1 MQLYDILNPQLFKPL
16 SGRNQ
21 WIFADLLMLIWDHCR
36 MSTDYGMGKNEM
48 IRLTEDYLEGAG
60 LEMTELDSG
69 EQAEEN
75 EQPTSRD
82 LHSKTVWCIARL
94 RNCGWLED
102 LEIGYEEEART
113 AICPRVVPI
122 LQAFY
127 SIVHPQTVT
136 YSGKLN
142 KAYQLLSGISTE
154 KAPYENILKEVASA
168 MDELNSA
175 LRNLNASIGSFIDQM
190 TQHKTPQEVLDLFE
204 KYEEEIVVAAYQ
216 RFKTSDNLFNY
227 REALLEGLDNCQDLY
242 IDALAADYCK
252 VERCDETEAGGA
264 ILRIIDRI
272 RDDLTLM
279 GELIA
284 EIDKNHIT
292 YRQRAVQR
300 AQFMLLTDGTTQG
313 RINSLLRYY
322 AQTLETP
329 ASLFDVDDSPLSK
342 LWRIYPTE
350 ILGRSYLKP
359 PVTSRK
365 PTPIEP
371 LKQSDTLD
379 EQELRNAQQAL
390 GIDLIAIGRAA
401 WNNLTTWSLREG
413 GSTITQQLAKNMYF
427 TQEKSFIRKVAEM
440 FVAFQLEH
448 TYTKDEILELYVNSI
463 YFGDGYYGIGDAC
476 KGYLNKAPIEMTNY
490 ECTLMAGIPNAP
502 SVYSLTENS
511 ALAEQRQK
519 YVVRQMVKYG
529 YITEDQ
535 AQSIIK

>member
-1 MQLYDILNPQLFKPL
+1 
-16 SGRNQ
+16 
-21 WIFADLLMLIWDHCR
+21 
-36 MSTDYGMGKNEM
+36 
-48 IRLTEDYLEGAG
+48 
-60 LEMTELDSG
+60 
-69 EQAEEN
+69 
-75 EQPTSRD
+75 
-82 LHSKTVWCIARL
+82 
-94 RNCGWLED
+94 
-102 LEIGYEEEART
+102 
-113 AICPRVVPI
+113 
-122 LQAFY
+122 
-127 SIVHPQTVT
+127 
-136 YSGKLN
+136 
-142 KAYQLLSGISTE
+142 
-154 KAPYENILKEVASA
+154 
-168 MDELNSA
+168 
-175 LRNLNASIGSFIDQM
+175 M

-350 ILGRSYLKP
+350 VLGRSYLKP

-390 GIDLIAIGRAA
+390 LAYARSAVTMENVNTYAQRVLKSQTAVRASSLAADAGDDFVKIIALHTYSRSDNRNYEIELHDNWISMHGFR
-401 WNNLTTWSLREG
+401 
-413 GSTITQQLAKNMYF
+413 F
-427 TQEKSFIRKVAEM
+427 QEFVVKRKV
-440 FVAFQLEH
+440 
-448 TYTKDEILELYVNSI
+448 
-463 YFGDGYYGIGDAC
+463 
-476 KGYLNKAPIEMTNY
+476 
-490 ECTLMAGIPNAP
+490 
-502 SVYSLTENS
+502 
-511 ALAEQRQK
+511 
-519 YVVRQMVKYG
+519 
-529 YITEDQ
+529 
-535 AQSIIK
+535 

>member
-1 MQLYDILNPQLFKPL
+1 MQLFDILNLQLFKPL

-21 WIFADLLMLIWDHCR
+21 GVFADLLMLVWDHCR
-36 MSTDYGMGKNEM
+36 MSTNYSVGKAEM

-60 LEMTELDSG
+60 LETAELDLG
-69 EQAEEN
+69 EQTEED
-75 EQPTSRD
+75 EQPLSKD
-82 LHSKTVWCIARL
+82 LHGRAVWCVARL

-102 LEIGYEEEART
+102 LEIGYEEDART
-113 AICPRVVPI
+113 AICPQVVPI

-142 KAYQLLSGISTE
+142 KAYQLLVGISAE
-154 KAPYENILKEVASA
+154 SSPYENILKEVASA

-227 REALLEGLDNCQDLY
+227 REGLLEELDNCQDIHL
-242 IDALAADYCK
+242 DALAADYCK
-252 VERCDETEAGGA
+252 VERCGESEAVGA
-264 ILRIIDRI
+264 VLGVINRI

-300 AQFMLLTDGTTQG
+300 AQFMLLTDDTTQG

-322 AQTLETP
+322 ALTLETP
-329 ASLFDVDDSPLSK
+329 VSLFDVDDSPLSK
-342 LWRIYPTE
+342 LWKIYPTE
-350 ILGRSYLKP
+350 VLGQSYLKP

-365 PTPIEP
+365 PTSIEP
-371 LKQSDTLD
+371 LKQPDALD

-390 GIDLIAIGRAA
+390 LAYARNAVTLENVNVYAQRVLKSQMAVRASSLATHAGDDFVKIIALHTYSRSENRSYEIELQDNWISMHGFR
-401 WNNLTTWSLREG
+401 
-413 GSTITQQLAKNMYF
+413 F
-427 TQEKSFIRKVAEM
+427 QEFVVKRKV
-440 FVAFQLEH
+440 
-448 TYTKDEILELYVNSI
+448 
-463 YFGDGYYGIGDAC
+463 
-476 KGYLNKAPIEMTNY
+476 
-490 ECTLMAGIPNAP
+490 
-502 SVYSLTENS
+502 
-511 ALAEQRQK
+511 
-519 YVVRQMVKYG
+519 
-529 YITEDQ
+529 
-535 AQSIIK
+535 

>member
-1 MQLYDILNPQLFKPL
+1 MCKLDFKYICTKIIKHECP
-16 SGRNQ
+16 GE
-21 WIFADLLMLIWDHCR
+21 IV
-36 MSTDYGMGKNEM
+36 
-48 IRLTEDYLEGAG
+48 
-60 LEMTELDSG
+60 MTAKISKAI
-69 EQAEEN
+69 AEEIRRN
-75 EQPTSRD
+75 AAYWEHFDRVIVYYDNGQIELTKILTSVFSTLYAHVEFRRVQLVD
-82 LHSKTVWCIARL
+82 YKLFQVADMVCTMELLAEKAESNSL
-94 RNCGWLED
+94 RNCGWLEE
-102 LEIGYEEEART
+102 LEIGYEEDART
-113 AICPRVVPI
+113 AICPQVVPI

-142 KAYQLLSGISTE
+142 KAYQLLGSIATE
-154 KAPYENILKEVASA
+154 SAPYENVLKEVASA
-168 MDELNSA
+168 MDELNTA

-227 REALLEGLDNCQDLY
+227 REALLEGLDNCQDVY
-242 IDALAADYCK
+242 IEALAADYCK
-252 VERCDETEAGGA
+252 VERCEAVEAVGA
-264 ILRIIDRI
+264 ILSIIDRI

-350 ILGRSYLKP
+350 VLGRSYLKP

-371 LKQSDTLD
+371 LNQPDALD

-390 GIDLIAIGRAA
+390 LAYARSAVTMENVNTYAQRVLKSQAAVRASSLATEAGDDFVKIIA
-401 WNNLTTWSLREG
+401 L
-413 GSTITQQLAKNMYF
+413 
-427 TQEKSFIRKVAEM
+427 
-440 FVAFQLEH
+440 H
-448 TYTKDEILELYVNSI
+448 TYSRSDSR
-463 YFGDGYYGIGDAC
+463 
-476 KGYLNKAPIEMTNY
+476 
-490 ECTLMAGIPNAP
+490 
-502 SVYSLTENS
+502 S
-511 ALAEQRQK
+511 
-519 YVVRQMVKYG
+519 
-529 YITEDQ
+529 
-535 AQSIIK
+535 

>member
-1 MQLYDILNPQLFKPL
+1 MCYTTNERSKKQGSGLMQLFDVLNLQLFKPL
-16 SGRNQ
+16 SGRYQ
-21 WIFADLLMLIWDHCR
+21 RMFAELLMLIWDHCR
-36 MSTDYGMGKNEM
+36 TSTDYGMGKSEM
-48 IRLTEDYLEGAG
+48 IRLAEDFLDGADFEVSELEAC
-60 LEMTELDSG
+60 EE
-69 EQAEEN
+69 AEE
-75 EQPTSRD
+75 QLPSRD
-82 LHSKTVWCIARL
+82 LHSRAVWCVARL

-102 LEIGYEEEART
+102 LEIGYEEDART
-113 AICPRVVPI
+113 AICPQVVPI

-127 SIVHPQTVT
+127 SIIHPQTVT

-142 KAYQLLSGISTE
+142 KAYQLLDSIATE
-154 KAPYENILKEVASA
+154 SAPYENVLKEVASA

-227 REALLEGLDNCQDLY
+227 REALLEGLDNCQDVY
-242 IDALAADYCK
+242 IVALASDYCK
-252 VERCDETEAGGA
+252 VERCAESEAVGA
-264 ILRIIDRI
+264 ILGIIDRI

-350 ILGRSYLKP
+350 VLGKSYLKP

-371 LKQSDTLD
+371 LNQPDELD

-390 GIDLIAIGRAA
+390 
-401 WNNLTTWSLREG
+401 
-413 GSTITQQLAKNMYF
+413 LAYARSAVTMENVNMYAQRVLKSQTAVRASNLVADAGDDF
-427 TQEKSFIRKVAEM
+427 VKIIALHTYSRSDSRSYEIELLDNWISMHGFRFQEFVVKRKV
-440 FVAFQLEH
+440 
-448 TYTKDEILELYVNSI
+448 
-463 YFGDGYYGIGDAC
+463 
-476 KGYLNKAPIEMTNY
+476 
-490 ECTLMAGIPNAP
+490 
-502 SVYSLTENS
+502 
-511 ALAEQRQK
+511 
-519 YVVRQMVKYG
+519 
-529 YITEDQ
+529 
-535 AQSIIK
+535 

>member
-1 MQLYDILNPQLFKPL
+1 MQLFDILNTQLFKPL
-16 SGRNQ
+16 AGRYQ
-21 WIFADLLMLIWDHCR
+21 RVFAELLMLIWDHCR
-36 MSTDYGMGKNEM
+36 TSTDYGMGKDEM
-48 IRLTEDYLEGAG
+48 IRLTEDFLEGAG
-60 LEMTELDSG
+60 FEFVELDSG
-69 EQAEEN
+69 EESDEN
-75 EQPTSRD
+75 EQPPSRD
-82 LHSKTVWCIARL
+82 LHSKAVWCVARL

-102 LEIGYEEEART
+102 LEVGYEENART
-113 AICPRVVPI
+113 AICPHVVSI

-142 KAYQLLSGISTE
+142 KAYQLLAGISTE
-154 KAPYENILKEVASA
+154 NAPYENILKEVAGA

-242 IDALAADYCK
+242 LDALAVDYCK
-252 VERCDETEAGGA
+252 VERCEETEAVGA
-264 ILRIIDRI
+264 ILGVINRI

-313 RINSLLRYY
+313 RINSFLRYY

-350 ILGRSYLKP
+350 VLGKSYLKP
-359 PVTSRK
+359 PVISRK

-371 LKQSDTLD
+371 LKQPEALD
-379 EQELRNAQQAL
+379 EQELQNAQQAL
-390 GIDLIAIGRAA
+390 LAYARSAVTMENVNTYAQRVLKFQTAVRASSLVANAGDDFVKIIALHTYSRSDHRSYEIELQDNWISMHG
-401 WNNLTTWSLREG
+401 LR
-413 GSTITQQLAKNMYF
+413 F
-427 TQEKSFIRKVAEM
+427 QEFVVKRKV
-440 FVAFQLEH
+440 
-448 TYTKDEILELYVNSI
+448 
-463 YFGDGYYGIGDAC
+463 
-476 KGYLNKAPIEMTNY
+476 
-490 ECTLMAGIPNAP
+490 
-502 SVYSLTENS
+502 
-511 ALAEQRQK
+511 
-519 YVVRQMVKYG
+519 
-529 YITEDQ
+529 
-535 AQSIIK
+535 

>member
-502 SVYSLTENS
+502 SVYSLTENPT
-511 ALAEQRQK
+511 LAEQRQK
-519 YVVRQMVKYG
+519 YVVRQMAKYG

-535 AQSIIK
+535 AQSIFK

>member
-82 LHSKTVWCIARL
+82 LHGKTVWCIARL

-113 AICPRVVPI
+113 AICPQVVPI

-154 KAPYENILKEVASA
+154 KAPYENILKEVADA

-371 LKQSDTLD
+371 IKQPDALD

-390 GIDLIAIGRAA
+390 LAYARSAVTMENVNTYAQRVLKSQTAVRASSLAADAGDDFVKIIALHTYSRSDNRNYEIELQDNWISMHGFR
-401 WNNLTTWSLREG
+401 
-413 GSTITQQLAKNMYF
+413 F
-427 TQEKSFIRKVAEM
+427 QEFVVKRKV
-440 FVAFQLEH
+440 
-448 TYTKDEILELYVNSI
+448 
-463 YFGDGYYGIGDAC
+463 
-476 KGYLNKAPIEMTNY
+476 
-490 ECTLMAGIPNAP
+490 
-502 SVYSLTENS
+502 
-511 ALAEQRQK
+511 
-519 YVVRQMVKYG
+519 
-529 YITEDQ
+529 
-535 AQSIIK
+535 

>member
-82 LHSKTVWCIARL
+82 LHGKTVWCIARL

-113 AICPRVVPI
+113 AICPQVVPI

-190 TQHKTPQEVLDLFE
+190 TQHKTPQEVLDLFV
-204 KYEEEIVVAAYQ
+204 KYKAEIVVAAYQ
-216 RFKTSDNLFNY
+216 RFKPSDNLFNY
-227 REALLEGLDNCQDLY
+227 
-242 IDALAADYCK
+242 
-252 VERCDETEAGGA
+252 AG
-264 ILRIIDRI
+264 
-272 RDDLTLM
+272 
-279 GELIA
+279 
-284 EIDKNHIT
+284 K
-292 YRQRAVQR
+292 
-300 AQFMLLTDGTTQG
+300 
-313 RINSLLRYY
+313 
-322 AQTLETP
+322 
-329 ASLFDVDDSPLSK
+329 
-342 LWRIYPTE
+342 
-350 ILGRSYLKP
+350 
-359 PVTSRK
+359 
-365 PTPIEP
+365 
-371 LKQSDTLD
+371 
-379 EQELRNAQQAL
+379 
-390 GIDLIAIGRAA
+390 
-401 WNNLTTWSLREG
+401 
-413 GSTITQQLAKNMYF
+413 
-427 TQEKSFIRKVAEM
+427 
-440 FVAFQLEH
+440 
-448 TYTKDEILELYVNSI
+448 
-463 YFGDGYYGIGDAC
+463 
-476 KGYLNKAPIEMTNY
+476 
-490 ECTLMAGIPNAP
+490 
-502 SVYSLTENS
+502 
-511 ALAEQRQK
+511 
-519 YVVRQMVKYG
+519 KYG
-529 YITEDQ
+529 SLCLLPFWSGQVLCTTSVANWY
-535 AQSIIK
+535 